1 MRGLVLEGGGA
12 RGCYQIGAYKA
23 FVEMG
28 IDFDYVVGTSI
39 GAINAAMICQG
50 DWEIAYKLW
59 ENLTYDDV
67 ISLKDNDVNS
77 IMEQSLSLDNAKDKL
92 GLAKDFIDNK
102 GFSVEPL
109 NELLSEYIDEKRVR
123 ESKMKF
129 GLNTVDVEQRRV
141 LNLFIDDIPQGHL
154 RDYLRASS
162 NLLVFKQEKL
172 DGKRLI
178 DGGYMENNPYKMIDD
193 VCDEVVIVSLKP
205 YLLTN
210 KLKKN
215 PKYTIIKTWDRDFPK
230 ILEFEKEKMR
240 YGLKLG
246 YDDTMKVY
254 ADLKKENL

>member
-23 FVEMG
+23 LVEMG

-67 ISLKDNDVNS
+67 ISVKDNDVNS
-77 IMEQSLSLDNAKDKL
+77 IMKERLCLENARDKL
-92 GLAKDFIDNK
+92 NLARDFFDNK

-109 NELLSEYIDEKRVR
+109 NELLSKYIDEKKVR
-123 ESKMKF
+123 ESKMKL

-141 LNLFIDDIPQGHL
+141 LNLFIEDIPQGHL

-172 DGKRLI
+172 DGKKLI
-178 DGGYMENNPYKMIDD
+178 DGGYMENNPYKMIDN
-193 VCDEVVIVSLKP
+193 VCDEIVIVSLKP
-205 YLLTN
+205 HLLTI
-210 KLKKN
+210 KLKTN

-230 ILEFEKEKMR
+230 ILEFEKEKMQ

-246 YDDTMKVY
+246 YEDTMKVY
-254 ADLKKENL
+254 GKISE

>member
-1 MRGLVLEGGGA
+1 M
-12 RGCYQIGAYKA
+12 
-23 FVEMG
+23 
-28 IDFDYVVGTSI
+28 
-39 GAINAAMICQG
+39 
-50 DWEIAYKLW
+50 
-59 ENLTYDDV
+59 

-77 IMEQSLSLDNAKDKL
+77 IMKQSLSLYNAKDKL

-141 LNLFIDDIPQGHL
+141 LNLFIKDIPQGHL
-154 RDYLRASS
+154 RDNLRASS

-205 YLLTN
+205 YLLTS
-210 KLKKN
+210 KLKTN

-254 ADLKKENL
+254 GKISK

>member
-1 MRGLVLEGGGA
+1 M
-12 RGCYQIGAYKA
+12 
-23 FVEMG
+23 
-28 IDFDYVVGTSI
+28 
-39 GAINAAMICQG
+39 
-50 DWEIAYKLW
+50 
-59 ENLTYDDV
+59 

-77 IMEQSLSLDNAKDKL
+77 IMKQSLSLDNAKDKL
-92 GLAKDFIDNK
+92 GLAKDFFDNK
-102 GFSVEPL
+102 GFGVEPL

-123 ESKMKF
+123 ESRMKF
-129 GLNTVDVEQRRV
+129 GLNTVDVEQRKV

-162 NLLVFKQEKL
+162 NLLVFKQEKI

-193 VCDEVVIVSLKP
+193 VCDKVVIVSLKP

-230 ILEFEKEKMR
+230 VLEFEKEKMR

>member
-1 MRGLVLEGGGA
+1 
-12 RGCYQIGAYKA
+12 
-23 FVEMG
+23 
-28 IDFDYVVGTSI
+28 
-39 GAINAAMICQG
+39 MIS
-50 DWEIAYKLW
+50 
-59 ENLTYDDV
+59 V
-67 ISLKDNDVNS
+67 KDNDVNS
-77 IMEQSLSLDNAKDKL
+77 IMKERLCLENARDKL
-92 GLAKDFIDNK
+92 NLAKDFFDNK
-102 GFSVEPL
+102 GFGVEPL
-109 NELLSEYIDEKRVR
+109 NELLSEYINEKRVR

-162 NLLVFKQEKL
+162 NLLVFKQEKI
-172 DGKRLI
+172 DGKKLI

-205 YLLTN
+205 YMLTN

-230 ILEFEKEKMR
+230 VMEFEKEKMR

>member
-12 RGCYQIGAYKA
+12 KGCYQIGAYKA
-23 FVEMG
+23 LVEMG
-28 IDFDYVVGTSI
+28 ITFDYVVGTSI

-59 ENLTYDDV
+59 ENISYEDV
-67 ISLKDNDVNS
+67 ISLKDNDINS
-77 IMEQSLSLDNAKDKL
+77 IFEESLTLENARDKIS
-92 GLAKDFIDNK
+92 LAKDFIDNK
-102 GFSVEPL
+102 GFGVDPL
-109 NELLSEYIDEKRVR
+109 NDLLSKYIDEKKVR

-129 GLNTVDVEQRRV
+129 GLNTVDVENRKV
-141 LNLFIDDIPQGHL
+141 LNLFIEDIPVGHL
-154 RDYLRASS
+154 CDYLRASS

-172 DGKRLI
+172 DGKKLI
-178 DGGYMENNPYKMIDD
+178 DGGYLENNPYKMIDD
-193 VCDEVVIVSLKP
+193 ICDEIVIVSLKP
-205 YLLTN
+205 YMLTN

-215 PKYTIIKTWDRDFPK
+215 PKYTIIKTWDRGFPK

-246 YDDTMKVY
+246 YEDTLKVY